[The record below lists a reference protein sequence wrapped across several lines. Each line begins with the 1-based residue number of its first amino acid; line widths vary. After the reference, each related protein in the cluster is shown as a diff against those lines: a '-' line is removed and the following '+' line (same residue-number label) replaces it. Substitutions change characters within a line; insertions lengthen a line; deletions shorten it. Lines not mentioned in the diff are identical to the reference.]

1 MREQIFVQR
10 CQFLHPDIW
19 IERTRRLFTL
29 GFLLFAACGP
39 SAKAANPS
47 DIDFRLRLTGDAGTF
62 HMGEPIGFELSY
74 SSTSDQKYLISAS
87 SPAPDFG
94 GNTVHLS
101 PEQGAVDPRT
111 FRPCWGAIGGSHLS
125 SGPQFLSSQPI
136 TESSELTAW
145 YRFQKPGHYTFSVS
159 SREVLRPKDIREGG
173 GTEIPTLESNT
184 VEFDILPHDPAWEA
198 GRIRDILSSNGN
210 GSAEN
215 TFNSSMAANRLVLL
229 DTPDAARELV
239 ALLLTSSIPEKY
251 SYASAVLQSSQV
263 DVMIPLLKKALGD
276 PNVSPS
282 SVPELLAELE
292 VRQKLG
298 AFVPGSDDPASWRE
312 KQAECQERRKLH
324 DERLAQANDTLLT
337 RVARGSGRSQSA
349 ALYEAWNEMENRSL
363 TSDETPPTLP
373 KLRLAVLDAV
383 NELAPD
389 QQIQF
394 LITEWKILPHEQLRP
409 LARSLS
415 AAHHFDAERLWCEDW
430 PSECSAAIL
439 AGVLQPN
446 TQMTS
451 IEVLLM
457 PEAEHPELDASF
469 RKELANPKIRQD
481 SAASIRTAA
490 LVLRTGSRELL
501 PDVDEALS
509 LSTSGQGHNCQ
520 VQAYLLGYLFRVAVE
535 DAQRRFGELLS
546 DEACGDQLF
555 RILNLYHYSDAQ
567 IPVAVE
573 ALNSRNLS
581 AASTAAIFLAE
592 HGPASVEEA
601 LWRRLNALW
610 LTWHDRSGELT
621 TVPSPFQRGI
631 APQSSV
637 LEQVLVS
644 ALLHATNWT
653 LTPVEQD
660 RLRDGCLTEQCR
672 EIADGKMRRG
682 L

>member
-1 MREQIFVQR
+1 MK
-10 CQFLHPDIW
+10 
-19 IERTRRLFTL
+19 RLFTL
-29 GFLLFAACGP
+29 GFLVLAACAP
-39 SAKAANPS
+39 SAMAANPG
-47 DIDFRLRLTGDAGTF
+47 DIDFRLELTGDTRSF

-74 SSTSDQKYLISAS
+74 TSSSGQKYLISAS

-94 GNTVHLS
+94 GITVHLS
-101 PEQGAVDPRT
+101 PAEGAVDPRT
-111 FRPCWGAIGGSHLS
+111 FRSCWGGMGGSRAS
-125 SGPQFLSSQPI
+125 SGPKFLGSQPI

-145 YRFQKPGHYTFSVS
+145 YRFQKPGHYIISVS
-159 SREVLRPKDIREGG
+159 SREVTRPRDIREGG
-173 GTEIPTLESNT
+173 GTEIPILESNT

-198 GRIRDILSSNGN
+198 DRIRDILSSSGN

-215 TFNSSMAANRLVLL
+215 AFNPSMAANRLVLL

-239 ALLLTSSIPEKY
+239 ALLLTSSFPEKY
-251 SYASAVLQSSQV
+251 SYASAVMQSSQL
-263 DVMIPLLKKALGD
+263 DVMIPLLEKALAD

-292 VRQKLG
+292 VRQKFG
-298 AFVPGSDDPASWRE
+298 AFVPGSDDPASRQE

-324 DERLAQANDTLLT
+324 DERLAQANDTLLA
-337 RVARGSGRSQSA
+337 RVARGSGPSQGA
-349 ALYEAWNEMENRSL
+349 ALYEAWNEMENRAAANR
-363 TSDETPPTLP
+363 ETPANLP

-383 NELAPD
+383 SELAPD

-394 LITEWKILPHEQLRP
+394 LITEWKVLPHEELRP

-415 AAHHFDAERLWCEDW
+415 AAHRFDAERLWCEDW
-430 PSECSAAIL
+430 PGECSAAIL
-439 AGVLQPN
+439 ADVLQPN
-446 TQMTS
+446 TQTTS

-457 PEAEHPELDASF
+457 PEAEHPELDASL

-501 PDVDEALS
+501 PAVDEALS
-509 LSTSGQGHNCQ
+509 LSASGQGHNCQ

-535 DAQRRFGELLS
+535 DAQRRFGERLS
-546 DEACGDQLF
+546 DETCGDQLF
-555 RILNLYHYSDAQ
+555 RILSLYHYSDAQ

-573 ALNSRNLS
+573 ALNSRNPS
-581 AASTAAIFLAE
+581 AASTAAMFLAE

-601 LWRRLNALW
+601 LWRRLYALW
-610 LTWHDRSGELT
+610 LTWHDRAGELA
-621 TVPSPFQRGI
+621 TVPSPFPRGI
-631 APQSSV
+631 ASQSAL
-637 LEQVLVS
+637 LEQILVS
-644 ALLHATNWT
+644 ALSHAANWT